1 MTINTEDPRIVQ
13 YAGAGS
19 TGPYSITFDIDAND
33 ELIVIRSNDT
43 TGVETT
49 LALTTDYTVA
59 TTLDT
64 LTLVTALAAGTTLT
78 IKGSTP
84 NTQESDFTDYSTFPP
99 ETLEAALDKLT
110 KVVNETKET
119 VGRGITLPISTTITD
134 AEATGGGAGKYL
146 RINEDGDGV
155 EFVTATITPF
165 DIVNDTTPQLGG
177 DLDCNG
183 TNILFDDATGIKDDS
198 GNFFIKFNKAA
209 SAVNRFE
216 IYNTATGVSPII
228 AAAGS
233 DTNIDVNLKVKGTGA
248 YQMHGTPTTA
258 AELRLYEDTDNGTNY
273 IGIKSPTSVSSSV
286 TFTLPSADG
295 TSGQVLQTNAS
306 GTLSFA
312 DNIAPGMVW
321 ISTTSASA
329 SATID
334 IDLPTG
340 YTFYALRAVS
350 VIPATDNTDVY
361 IRFRTT
367 GGAIRSGATDYS
379 WAVSGRQGGTTFA
392 THDASDAQ
400 IIVNT
405 DPTIGGIGNV
415 GGEHFNFEATIYGA
429 RNASVFTSMRVNLQG
444 YSDSGEMLVGQASGG
459 VTTAES
465 NDRIRILMSSG
476 NITSGTFILYGFKEA

>member
-19 TGPYSITFDIDAND
+19 TGPYSIPFDIDAND
-33 ELIVIRSNDT
+33 ELIVVRSNAT

-110 KVVNETKET
+110 KVINETKET
-119 VGRGITLPISTTITD
+119 VGRGITLPISTTITN

-177 DLDCNG
+177 NLDCNG
-183 TNILFDDATGIKDDS
+183 SDILIDSGDSIKDDA
-198 GNFFIKFNKAA
+198 GNEQIIFSKTA
-209 SAVNRFE
+209 SAVNEFTVT
-216 IYNTATGVSPII
+216 NAATGAGATI
-228 AAAGS
+228 AATGG
-233 DTNIDVNLKVKGTGA
+233 DTNIDFNIQAKGTGA
-248 YQMHGTPTTA
+248 VNLRGTATSA
-258 AELRLYEDTDNGTNY
+258 AEVRLFEDTDNGTNY
-273 IGIKSPTSVSSSV
+273 VGIKAPTSLGSSV
-286 TFTLPSADG
+286 TFTLPSDDG
-295 TSGQVLQTNAS
+295 TSGQCLVTNAS

-312 DNIAPGMVW
+312 DNTAPGMIW

-329 SATID
+329 SATVD

-340 YTFYALRAVS
+340 YTYYKLMVIGLR
-350 VIPATDNTDVY
+350 PATDAVDLYT
-361 IRFRTT
+361 RFRTT
-367 GGAIRSGATDYS
+367 GGAIRSGASDYRYANIGTDE
-379 WAVSGRQGGTTFA
+379 GGGPTRETSA
-392 THDASDAQ
+392 GAAQ
-400 IIVNT
+400 ITLNYT
-405 DPTIGGIGNV
+405 ATGIDTGDSGNSLNGDLV
-415 GGEHFNFEATIYGA
+415 IFNA
-429 RNASVFTSMRVNLQG
+429 RNASLKTFLNGRVCLADTQLTQVIVAG
-444 YSDSGEMLVGQASGG
+444 HVA
-459 VTTAES
+459 TAES
-465 NDRIRILMSSG
+465 NDRIQLLASSG
-476 NITSGTFILYGFKEA
+476 NIDSGTFILYGFKEA